1 MIIPKKKNQ
10 QAAQTPQEV
19 LVPEKIQI
27 PKNGLIAVYHAIKE
41 ILEQVRW
48 DYYDQNSEKIF
59 RTVMM
64 NRGQFERIVRKG
76 GNSEYAIGFPACFVE
91 FTNWRYLVQ
100 QQRINEGRA
109 DMQIK
114 FIMNRLN
121 NQDADVFNPDGTVN
135 EYRETEVEFVAQI
148 INQFIQELK
157 YKYPALNERVNL
169 KYIDPL
175 ESFQDGLQ
183 PCWITY
189 EVWFREES
197 IYATRWLRQTYI
209 VFPPYTNH
217 GDQEPEHNINGH
229 TNYDH
234 LEYHEDHSKF
244 LPEGTGE
251 GSEDEEIIYDPGF
264 DTDINTETTPGVVD
278 AWNGRMEAVEY
289 DQDGEIVSRTGNLS
303 WGESKSDELFRDY
316 LYLINGQI
324 DDE

>member
-1 MIIPKKKNQ
+1 MIVEKKKQ
-10 QAAQTPQEV
+10 QAEVSTQEV
-19 LVPEKIQI
+19 LVPERIQI
-27 PKNGLIAVYHAIKE
+27 PKNGLIAVYHAIKD

-48 DYYDQNSEKIF
+48 DYYDTGSERIF
-59 RTVMM
+59 KTVMM
-64 NRGQFERIVRKG
+64 NRGQFERIVRKS
-76 GNSEYAIGFPACFVE
+76 GNTEYAIAFPACFVE
-91 FTNWRYLVQ
+91 FVNWRYLVQ

-121 NQDADVFNPDGTVN
+121 NQDPDTFNEDGTVN

-157 YKYPALNERVNL
+157 YKYPALSERINL

-217 GDQEPEHNINGH
+217 GDQEPEHNTMGH

-234 LEYHEDHSKF
+234 PELHQDHSWF
-244 LPEGTGE
+244 LPEGTGNP
-251 GSEDEEIIYDPGF
+251 EDDEKPYDPGF
-264 DTDINTETTPGVVD
+264 DTDINTDTTPETD
-278 AWNGRMEAVEY
+278 AWNGRMQAAEI
-289 DQDGEIVSRTGNLS
+289 DRDGEVVSSTGNLS
-303 WGESKSDELFRDY
+303 WGENLSEEQFRDY
-316 LYLINGQI
+316 LHLINDELN

>member
-1 MIIPKKKNQ
+1 MIVEKKKQ
-10 QAAQTPQEV
+10 QTEVSTQEV

-27 PKNGLIAVYHAIKE
+27 PKNGLIAVYHAVKD

-48 DYYDQNSEKIF
+48 DYYDENSEKIF
-59 RTVMM
+59 KTVMM
-64 NRGQFERIVRKG
+64 NRGQFERIVRKS
-76 GNSEYAIGFPACFVE
+76 GNTEYAIAFPACFVE
-91 FTNWRYLVQ
+91 FVNWRYLVQ

-121 NQDADVFNPDGTVN
+121 NQDPDTFNDDGTVK

-157 YKYPALNERVNL
+157 YKYPALSERINL

-197 IYATRWLRQTYI
+197 IYATRWLKQTYI

-217 GDQEPEHNINGH
+217 GDQEPEHNWMGH

-234 LEYHEDHSKF
+234 PEWHEDHSKF
-244 LPEGTGE
+244 LPEGTGNP
-251 GSEDEEIIYDPGF
+251 EDDDDEKPYDPGF
-264 DTDINTETTPGVVD
+264 DTDVKTDTTPETD
-278 AWNGRMEAVEY
+278 AWNGRMEAVEL
-289 DQDGEIVSRTGNLS
+289 DRDGEVASSTGNLS
-303 WGESKSDELFRDY
+303 WGENLSDEQFRDY
-316 LYLINGQI
+316 LHLINDQLN